1 MRLVHVCLPLVL
13 ASSLSASLMMAGQ
26 QEQSSATQKSAH
38 TTATKPTTS
47 PASHKASTRH
57 RTHHH
62 ARKSALRR
70 GRKQAQSNTVP
81 VDVINGEETRHVVLD
96 KASMAEAPSKTRSR
110 QMKVEIINGS
120 TTGTQVFSNNNK
132 ESAHNQPVVVGVQS
146 SDTRFAGGNR
156 SPVVTGVT
164 SGSTVDAKPTSAG
177 GQPVARQISPR
188 PKRPA
193 YTPDQH

>member
-1 MRLVHVCLPLVL
+1 MRLVPVCLPLVL
-13 ASSLSASLMMAGQ
+13 TSLLATPLMLAGKQ
-26 QEQSSATQKSAH
+26 AQPSATQKPARTS
-38 TTATKPTTS
+38 ATKQTSS

-57 RTHHH
+57 RKHHH
-62 ARKSALRR
+62 ARNSATRK

-96 KASMAEAPSKTRSR
+96 QASMAAAPSKTRSR

-120 TTGTQVFSNNNK
+120 TTGTQVFSNNNQ
-132 ESAHNQPVVVGVQS
+132 ETAHNQPVVVGVQS
-146 SDTRFAGGNR
+146 SDTRFAGGNKN
-156 SPVVTGVT
+156 PVVTGVT
-164 SGSTVDAKPTSAG
+164 SSSSVDAKSASTG